1 MFEGKKLPDGETIRE
16 REEGNLIGEDCG
28 QPASKVPEAL
38 PTVMV

>member
-1 MFEGKKLPDGETIRE
+1 MFGGEKLPDGGTIRE
-16 REEGNLIGEDCG
+16 REEGISIGEDRG

>member
-1 MFEGKKLPDGETIRE
+1 MFEGEKLPDGETIRE
-16 REEGNLIGEDCG
+16 LEEGNSIGKDRG